1 MEENIYTQEMI
12 NILEEIQINSY
23 NLNQQFI
30 KLNDEILQVETTTGS
45 GINHNYIEKISST
58 NNLIFILLI
67 MSIIFSFIKL
77 RGERNLWH

>member
-77 RGERNLWH
+77 RGERNL